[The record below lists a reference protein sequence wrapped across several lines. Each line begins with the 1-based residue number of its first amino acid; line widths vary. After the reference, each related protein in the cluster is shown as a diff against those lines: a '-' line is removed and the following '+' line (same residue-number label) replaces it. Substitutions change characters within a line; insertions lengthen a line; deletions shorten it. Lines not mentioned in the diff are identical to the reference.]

1 MASKSFNIYFINQ
14 LLLKLSNKYPNRH
27 FANKIAVLNHMAK
40 ALANEL
46 LTTCSFGPAVRTSF
60 FVKLLKNITLT
71 ECDKSKILQMYK
83 MYMDTRFKNYK
94 LHHLSNLKLFHRE
107 TNQ

>member
-1 MASKSFNIYFINQ
+1 MKTQ
-14 LLLKLSNKYPNRH
+14 LKR
-27 FANKIAVLNHMAK
+27 KIAGVFEADIAYK
-40 ALANEL
+40 I
-46 LTTCSFGPAVRTSF
+46 LTSCSFGPAVRTSF

-94 LHHLSNLKLFHRE
+94 LHHLSDLKLFHR
-107 TNQ
+107 

>member
-1 MASKSFNIYFINQ
+1 
-14 LLLKLSNKYPNRH
+14 
-27 FANKIAVLNHMAK
+27 MAK

-46 LTTCSFGPAVRTSF
+46 LTTCSFEPAVRTS
-60 FVKLLKNITLT
+60 KNITLT